1 MKKNPLK
8 PIPQLDS
15 DEAAERFVDKENLT
29 EYDLSGFKPTHF
41 EVKEER
47 VKEDLHHGKTYAEL
61 MEESRQLDAEVKK
74 AIEIMEQTQPFWL
87 EKALTKWL
95 YKR

>member
-41 EVKEER
+41 EVKEEEPR
-47 VKEDLHHGKTYAEL
+47 GN
-61 MEESRQLDAEVKK
+61 
-74 AIEIMEQTQPFWL
+74 I
-87 EKALTKWL
+87 
-95 YKR
+95 